1 MTKDQAIKWIKEIQT
16 GGFNRNEIVDQIP
29 MGKIAVKLWND
40 SPEFSLGMEYGAIMA
55 LMITY
60 DIKGEDI

>member
-16 GGFNRNEIVDQIP
+16 GGFNRNEIVNQIP
-29 MGKIAVKLWND
+29 RGNIAVKIWDD
-40 SPEFSLGMEYGAIMA
+40 SLEFSFGMEYGAIMA

>member
-16 GGFNRNEIVDQIP
+16 GKFDRNEIVDQIP

-40 SPEFSLGMEYGAIMA
+40 SPEFSFGMEYGAIMA